1 MINTNYIQKNFPKG
15 KLSVVHGRPAAGK
28 TSMAVSLAQ
37 VLAGIGQ
44 HPIYFSME
52 MSKEML
58 ANEFV
63 AQMGTEVPADIWGN
77 FLVNDTPSLK
87 VSEIRKIVANQQI
100 DFIIIDYLQLM
111 TCEGCNSRTEE
122 QEQIKSE
129 LKALASE
136 LDIPVVVL
144 SQLSHS
150 QVEAFNVLTEYPD
163 HEDDFEQEDNKDAY
177 TIDGDGNV
185 TITDSVDEIRNCLF
199 RKRTDIKGVY
209 IPDHIEAVGILAF
222 DECPNLQIIRVNNL
236 GLLKASG
243 LGENVIVITE

>member
-1 MINTNYIQKNFPKG
+1 MINTNFIQRNFPKG
-15 KLSVVHGRPAAGK
+15 KLSVVHGRPAVGK

-37 VLAGIGQ
+37 ALARDGH

-58 ANEFV
+58 AKRFA
-63 AQMGTEVPADIWGN
+63 AQMGAEVPTDVWANI
-77 FLVNDTPSLK
+77 LINDTPSVK
-87 VSEIRKIVANQQI
+87 ISDIRDAIDGLSV

-111 TCEGCNSRTEE
+111 TCEGCSSRTEV
-122 QEQIKSE
+122 
-129 LKALASE
+129 LASE

-144 SQLSHS
+144 SQLSRS
-150 QVEAFNVLTEYPD
+150 QVEAFNELTEYPD
-163 HEDDFEQEDNKDAY
+163 HEDDFEQEGDKDAY
-177 TIDGDGNV
+177 TIDEDGNV

-199 RKRTDIKGVY
+199 RKRTDIKSVY